1 MKMHRNG
8 DIQRK
13 YIFLDG
19 FNYLIIFFYNRII
32 QQNNFCPMVQAYK
45 VMVFLWAIFH
55 FEALFSF

>member
-8 DIQRK
+8 DIQIQ
-13 YIFLDG
+13 YTFLDG
-19 FNYLIIFFYNRII
+19 FDCFFMFFSNRII
-32 QQNNFCPMVQAYK
+32 QQNHFSMIQAYI